1 MREFQ
6 EILLEFGIVDLVK
19 CTSWAFNICEKM
31 TLYISKAVSGMHMR
45 EILTLEISI
54 VIFD

>member
-6 EILLEFGIVDLVK
+6 EILLEFGIAD
-19 CTSWAFNICEKM
+19 WAFNICEKM

-45 EILTLEISI
+45 EILTLETSI